1 MTYICWVSSH
11 LPHWLEVLFTE
22 KFFHASIIQEDERKK
37 LKITYIAWTIA
48 LAYALIVCPFMP
60 LIVSRF
66 PYAGPIFIYSAR
78 ILLHLPPSIQCLLQL
93 N

>member
-1 MTYICWVSSH
+1 M
-11 LPHWLEVLFTE
+11 
-22 KFFHASIIQEDERKK
+22 
-37 LKITYIAWTIA
+37 KIAYIAWTVA

-66 PYAGPIFIYSAR
+66 PYAGPIFIYSTR
-78 ILLHLPPSIQCLLQL
+78 ILLLLTPSIQDLLQL